1 MTEIY
6 TIGYGGRSSDDF
18 VELLRRYD
26 IALLVDVRSQ
36 PWSKFNPDF
45 KRAALTRILR
55 QAGIDYAFMG
65 ETLGGRPADEDCF
78 VDGLLNAARCEERA
92 WYRQGIARLK
102 SLAAQRPTAI
112 MCSEKDP
119 ANCHR
124 SYTIGVTLK
133 KDPSC
138 AVLHIDKGGA
148 LRDQAALEAESKP
161 RQLDRLF

>member
-18 VELLRRYD
+18 VELLQRYN

-45 KRAALTRILR
+45 QRSALTRILR
-55 QAGIDYAFMG
+55 QAGIDYVFLG

-78 VDGLLNAARCEERA
+78 VGGLLNAARCEERA
-92 WYRQGIARLK
+92 WYQQGIARLK
-102 SLAAQRPTAI
+102 SLAAQQPTAI

-124 SYTIGVTLK
+124 SYAIGVTLQ

-138 AVLHIDKGGA
+138 TVLHIDKVGA
-148 LRDQAALEAESKP
+148 LKDQATLEDEAKP
-161 RQLDRLF
+161 RQLARLF

>member
-18 VELLRRYD
+18 VELLQRYD

-78 VDGLLNAARCEERA
+78 VDGLLNATRCEERA

-133 KDPSC
+133 NDPSC

-148 LRDQAALEAESKP
+148 LKDQAALEAESKP

>member
-1 MTEIY
+1 MTKIY
-6 TIGYGGRSSDDF
+6 TIGYGGRSSNDF
-18 VELLRRYD
+18 MQLLRRYD

-36 PWSKFNPDF
+36 PYSKFNPDF
-45 KRAALTRILR
+45 TRSTLTRILR
-55 QAGIDYAFMG
+55 GAGVDYAFLG
-65 ETLGGRPADEDCF
+65 ETLGGRPTDEDCF

-102 SLAAQRPTAI
+102 SLAAQRCTAI

-124 SYTIGVTLK
+124 SYTIGVTLQ

-138 AVLHIDKGGA
+138 SVLHIDKGGA
-148 LRDQAALEAESKP
+148 LKDQAALEDEAKP